1 MEKFFFKALVLVLG
15 MSLIAA
21 SLRAQQTGS
30 GSVSGIVR
38 NEQGDPVAGATV
50 VATNLITGLSAG
62 TQTDT
67 AGVFRFPKLPASG
80 KYSFAFSSVGFQ
92 NQSLTGYSVKPDGS
106 VSILV
111 RLKEQTNALNEV
123 VVVGYGTQKQANLTG
138 AVTQVSREVLDN
150 RSLPNITQGLQGAIP
165 NLNLV
170 MADGK
175 PFTSPIYNV
184 RGSTSIGQGGSAL
197 VLIDGVQG
205 DPSLLNPDDVASVTV
220 LKDASSAAVYGA
232 RAAYG
237 VVLITTKSPKKGG
250 FTITYSSD
258 YSLKKPTAVPQTVNN
273 GYQYALMFDS
283 AWVSWNDNT
292 SIPQNVNKTQVF
304 SQAYLTALQQHD
316 QNPSLPKVDI
326 DPTTGQYVYYSN
338 MDWYGALYKKNLGAI
353 DQNLSI
359 SGGSGKT
366 NYYVSGRY
374 YNQDGLFRYN
384 SDNYR
389 MYNLMAKGSMQVLPW
404 LQIYNNTQFT
414 ARKYHNPI
422 NVGEGGGVWR
432 NMADNSHPST
442 PMFNPDGSLT
452 SAGAYSVGDF
462 WYGKNGIDF
471 YDQII
476 KNTTGFVANIYKNQI
491 QLRGDLTFQSTQS
504 TQTQIRVPVPY
515 ELSPGVINYLGT
527 AYNDLTNTYNPTNYL
542 AANIYGQYEK
552 TFASDHYLKVL
563 VGYNFEQSTLN
574 GYSVLRNGLIYSNAT
589 NLNLALGQNTST
601 TGNYDR
607 WDILGGFGRINY
619 AFRDKYLLE
628 LDGRY
633 DGSSKFPSNQRYAF
647 FPSVSAGW
655 RVSKESFW
663 HVPDA
668 IVSDLKIR
676 GSYGSLGNGNIASYA
691 YQEQFKIQQAT
702 RVLGGVLPQTTSAP
716 GVLPDG
722 LTWETAKT
730 ADIGL
735 DLTLLKSRL
744 TVTADYYQRTTDNMF
759 TVGRTLPDVFG
770 ATVPKGNYANMWTK
784 GGEISVAWH
793 DAIKVGGS
801 ALHYHIG
808 AWVSNYSAKITKY
821 NNATGVLT
829 DYYPGMKLGEM
840 WGYVND
846 GYWTADNVSQA
857 ATFQNFIKVSNSNI
871 YKPGDIRFKDLSG
884 DKVINNGANTV
895 SNHGDMKIIGDSL
908 PHYTYGINLGG
919 DYHGF
924 FLNAFF
930 QGVAKM
936 DWWPGGEAD
945 AFWGQ
950 YNRPY
955 DFLMKSQVGKIWSE
969 SNPNAYWPRYRGYVA
984 QSTNRELYVTQTKY
998 IQNVAYLRLKNIQVG
1013 YSLPSSL
1020 INKAH
1025 VSAARIY
1032 VSGENL
1038 WTASPLYR
1046 VTKDFDVENIGK
1058 SDNVTTGTTN
1068 NGNTNNYPILKSV
1081 TLGLSVT
1088 F

>member
-1 MEKFFFKALVLVLG
+1 MEKFYLRALLLVLG
-15 MSLIAA
+15 MGSIAVP
-21 SLRAQQTGS
+21 LRAQRAGS

-38 NEQGDPVAGATV
+38 NEQGEPVAGVTV
-50 VATNLITGLSAG
+50 LATNLTTKMTAG

-67 AGVFRFPKLPASG
+67 AGVFHFPKLPADG
-80 KYSFAFSSVGFQ
+80 RYSFSFSSVGFQ
-92 NQSLTGYSVKPDGS
+92 NQTLTGYSVKANGS
-106 VSILV
+106 TSILV
-111 RLKEQTNALNEV
+111 KLQENRNALNEV

-138 AVTQVSREVLDN
+138 AVTQINREVLNN
-150 RSLPNITQGLQGAIP
+150 RSLPNLSQGLEGAIP

-175 PFTSPIYNV
+175 PFSSPVYNV
-184 RGSTSIGQGGSAL
+184 RGSTSIGQGGAAL

-250 FTITYSSD
+250 FTVTYSSD
-258 YSLKKPTAVPQTVNN
+258 YSLKNPTAIPHTVND

-283 AWVSWNDNT
+283 AYYSWNDDAAV
-292 SIPQNVNKTQVF
+292 PQNVNKTQVF
-304 SQAYLTALQQHD
+304 SAAYLTALQQHD
-316 QNPSLPKVDI
+316 QDPSLPKTAI
-326 DPTTGQYVYYSN
+326 DPATGQYVYYSN
-338 MDWYGALYKKNLGAI
+338 TDWYGLLYKKNLGAI

-366 NYYVSGRY
+366 SYYVSGRY
-374 YNQDGLFRYN
+374 YNQDGLFKYN

-389 MYNLMAKGSMQVLPW
+389 MYNLMAKGNMQVLPW

-422 NVGEGGGVWR
+422 NVGEGGGIWR

-442 PMFNPDGSLT
+442 PLFNPDGSLT

-476 KNTTGFVANIYKNQI
+476 KNTSGFVANLYKSKIQI
-491 QLRGDLTFQSTQS
+491 RGDFTFQSTQS

-515 ELSPGVINYLGT
+515 ELSPGVVNYLGT
-527 AYNDLTNTYNPTNYL
+527 AYNDIKNTYNPTNYL
-542 AANIYGQYEK
+542 ASNLYGQYEN
-552 TFASDHYLKVL
+552 TFGSDHYLKVL
-563 VGYNFEQSTLN
+563 VGYNYEQSVLN
-574 GYSVLRNGLIYSNAT
+574 GYSVQRNGLIYSNAT
-589 NLNLALGQNTST
+589 NLNLALGQNTTT
-601 TGNYDR
+601 TGSYDK

-633 DGSSKFPSNQRYAF
+633 DGSSKFPANQRYAF
-647 FPSVSAGW
+647 FPSISAGW
-655 RVSKESFW
+655 RVSKEGWWRVS
-663 HVPDA
+663 DKA
-668 IVSDLKIR
+668 ISDLKIR

-691 YQEQFKIQQAT
+691 YQEQFSITQSS
-702 RVLGGVLPQTTSAP
+702 RVLSGVLPQTTSAP
-716 GVLPDG
+716 GVLPNG

-730 ADIGL
+730 ADVGM
-735 DLTLLKSRL
+735 DLTLLSNRL
-744 TVTADYYQRTTDNMF
+744 SLTADYYNRTTLNMF
-759 TVGRTLPDVFG
+759 TVGQTLPDVFG

-784 GGEISVAWH
+784 GGELSLSWH
-793 DAIKVGGS
+793 DQFKVAGS
-801 ALHYHIG
+801 AFHYHIG
-808 AWVSNYSAKITKY
+808 AWVSTYSAKITKY
-821 NNATGVLT
+821 NNSTGILT
-829 DYYPGMKLGEM
+829 DYYAGEKLGQI

-846 GYWTADNVSQA
+846 GYWTDANVGGA
-857 ATFQNFIKVSNSNI
+857 YAFQSYIHVSNGNV
-871 YKPGDIRFKDLSG
+871 YKPGDIRFKDLNG
-884 DKVINNGANTV
+884 DKVVNNGANTV
-895 SNHGDMKIIGDSL
+895 SNHGDMKIIGDSI
-908 PHYTYGINLGG
+908 PQYTFGINLGG
-919 DYHGF
+919 DYKGF

-930 QGVAKM
+930 QGVGKM
-936 DWWPGGEAD
+936 DWWPGAEAD

-955 DFLMKSQVGKIWSE
+955 NFLMKSQVGKIWSE

-984 QSTNRELYVTQTKY
+984 QSTNRELYVAQTKY
-998 IQNVAYLRLKNIQVG
+998 LQNVRYIRLKNIQVG
-1013 YSLPSSL
+1013 YNLPPGL
-1020 INKAH
+1020 ISKVHLNG
-1025 VSAARIY
+1025 ARIY

-1038 WTASPLYR
+1038 WSASPLYK
-1046 VTKDFDVENIGK
+1046 VTRDFDVENIGK
-1058 SDNVTTGTTN
+1058 SDNVDTGTTN

-1081 TLGLSVT
+1081 TLGLSLT